1 MTRETA
7 LLSEF
12 VARAVPP
19 QEALDAAAA
28 AVRDTVGVILAG
40 AIEPA
45 ARMVQSLAA
54 DEGRGDSAVLGTSLR
69 TGAGMAAMANGVA
82 AHALDYD
89 DMCFVSLAHPSCALM
104 PAALAACEIAGAPGR
119 TLLEGY
125 VVGFEL
131 ECRLGK
137 AMNPRHYHD
146 RGWHCTS
153 TIGTVGAAAA
163 AARVLGLTPAETAHA
178 LGIAASSACGLKEN
192 LGSMVKP
199 LHAGMA
205 TRNGVMAAQLAQRGY
220 RASELSLDGP
230 QGFLAAMDAEHQ
242 DLLRAV
248 AGLDGSTGPVLQAID
263 DWEILKTGITVK
275 LYPSCAAT
283 HPPLDVLLDL
293 RHAGELDAHDIE
305 SIDVQVDSMTP
316 RLLIY
321 DRPATG
327 LEGKFSMPF
336 CAAAAVIDGHVGIST
351 FDVARIQSPD
361 IQALMPKIK
370 MRANAG
376 FDTTPPLSHTT
387 VTVRRRDGR
396 VLERSSNGARG
407 YPARPAS
414 DAQLAAK
421 FSECARRVLPPA
433 VADEAWA
440 MLSAIEGVEQMSVLT
455 ELLSST
461 PARAS

>member
-1 MTRETA
+1 MTKETA
-7 LLSEF
+7 LLAEF
-12 VARAVPP
+12 VAHAVPP
-19 QEALDAAAA
+19 QAAVDVAAA
-28 AVRDTVGVILAG
+28 AVRDTAGVILAG

-45 ARMVQSLAA
+45 ARMVQSIAA
-54 DEGRGDSAVLGTSLR
+54 GEGRGDSAVLGTSVR
-69 TGAGMAAMANGVA
+69 TGAGLAAMANGVA

-163 AARVLGLTPAETAHA
+163 AARVLALTPAETAHA

-205 TRNGVMAAQLAQRGY
+205 ARNGVMAAQLAQRGY

-230 QGFLAAMDAEHQ
+230 QGFLAAMDAQHR
-242 DLLRAV
+242 DLTLAV
-248 AGLDGSTGPVLQAID
+248 TGLDAFWDIVT
-263 DWEILKTGITVK
+263 TGITVK

-283 HPPLDVLLDL
+283 HPPLDVLLDF
-293 RHAGELDAHDIE
+293 RHGERFEADEVE
-305 SIDVQVDSMTP
+305 SIDIQVDSMTP

-321 DRPATG
+321 DRPASS

-336 CAAAAVIDGHVGIST
+336 CAAAAIVDSHVGIST
-351 FDVARIQSPD
+351 FDLARIQSPA
-361 IQALMPKIK
+361 IQALMPKVR
-370 MRANAG
+370 MRANTE
-376 FDTTPPLSHTT
+376 FDTTPPLSHTI
-387 VTVRRRDGR
+387 VTLRLRDGR
-396 VLERSSNGARG
+396 VLERSSSGARG

-414 DAQLAAK
+414 DAQLSAK
-421 FSECARRVLPPA
+421 FSECARRVLPA
-433 VADEAWA
+433 SVADEAWA
-440 MLSAIEGVEQMSVLT
+440 ALSAIEKVEQMSVLT
-455 ELLSST
+455 DLLSSV
-461 PARAS
+461 PSRVS